1 MERHSLTVSS
11 SRAASGEASAW
22 ARSLAARAGL
32 SEERI
37 DRIDL
42 CIVELVSNV
51 VDHGYRGA
59 SGEIRVDLD
68 LAGGA
73 AILTVTDAAREFD
86 PLTVAPP
93 AVPALIEDAK
103 IGGYGVHLVRSTAAR
118 CKYERR
124 AGRNVFTAWFD

>member
-11 SRAASGEASAW
+11 SRSASGEVSAW

-32 SEERI
+32 SEDRI
-37 DRIDL
+37 DGIDL

-51 VDHGYRGA
+51 VDHGYHGGA
-59 SGEIRVDLD
+59 GEIGVDLALED
-68 LAGGA
+68 GRAV
-73 AILTVTDAAREFD
+73 LTVTDAAREFD
-86 PLTVAPP
+86 PLSVAPP

-124 AGRNVFTAWFD
+124 ADRNVFTAWFD

>member
-11 SRAASGEASAW
+11 SRSASGEVSAW
-22 ARSLAARAGL
+22 ARSLAGRAGL

-37 DRIDL
+37 DGIDL

-51 VDHGYRGA
+51 VDHGYHGA
-59 SGEIRVDLD
+59 AGEIRVDLD
-68 LAGGA
+68 FDGRA
-73 AILTVTDAAREFD
+73 AVLTVTDAAREFD
-86 PLTVAPP
+86 PLSVAPP
-93 AVPALIEDAK
+93 AVPELIEDAK

-124 AGRNVFTAWFD
+124 ADRNVFTAWFD

>member
-11 SRAASGEASAW
+11 SRAASGEVSRW
-22 ARSLAARAGL
+22 ARALAVRAGL
-32 SEERI
+32 AEERI
-37 DRIDL
+37 DGIDL

-51 VDHGYRGA
+51 VDHGYHGGA
-59 SGEIRVDLD
+59 GEIGVDLALED
-68 LAGGA
+68 GRAV
-73 AILTVTDAAREFD
+73 LTVTDAAREFD
-86 PLTVAPP
+86 PLSVAPP

-124 AGRNVFTAWFD
+124 ADRNVFTAWFD

>member
-11 SRAASGEASAW
+11 SRAASGEVSAW
-22 ARSLAARAGL
+22 ARSLAERAGL
-32 SEERI
+32 AEERI
-37 DRIDL
+37 DGIDL

-59 SGEIRVDLD
+59 AGEIRVDLE
-68 LAGGA
+68 LADRA
-73 AILTVTDAAREFD
+73 AVLTVTDAAREFD
-86 PLTVAPP
+86 PLSVAPP
-93 AVPALIEDAK
+93 AMPDLIEDAK